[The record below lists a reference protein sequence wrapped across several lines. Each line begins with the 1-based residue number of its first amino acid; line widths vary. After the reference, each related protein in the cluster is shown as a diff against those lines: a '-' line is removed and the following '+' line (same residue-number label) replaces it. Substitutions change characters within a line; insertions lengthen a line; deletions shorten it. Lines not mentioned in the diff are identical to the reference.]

1 MSQLLKWMAFG
12 SHFIWRGLSENYL
25 TGWTI
30 ISRPLLWAQMTLDF
44 SRYVPTFPVYLFLF
58 LFPFLS
64 SHTQTLLFLSEINT
78 FSWLELMP
86 LCSHVSELYLCILLQ
101 ALAPYIWII
110 TMVHRLQ
117 QRCGAKHRRL
127 ILSKT
132 KMAFGYVLRVA
143 ISKVDMQV
151 VA

>member
-44 SRYVPTFPVYLFLF
+44 SRYVPTSPVYLFLF

-78 FSWLELMP
+78 FSCLKLMP

-101 ALAPYIWII
+101 ALAPYLYMSRIFSLWYLVI
-110 TMVHRLQ
+110 TYNQ
-117 QRCGAKHRRL
+117 
-127 ILSKT
+127 LSEAAAVQDPQNMPK
-132 KMAFGYVLRVA
+132 
-143 ISKVDMQV
+143 
-151 VA
+151 